1 MLHQISNQT
10 ISIQEIY
17 KLAKNH
23 TKIELSEQSKAQ
35 IIKAQ
40 AYLENIVSQS
50 EEAVY
55 GVNTGFG
62 YLCNYKIPREQ
73 ISELQENLV
82 MSHACGMGD
91 EVPVFNSLIDVT
103 SQNSIAFLRTFWRS
117 VADRSAFCRFLQ

>member
-91 EVPVFNSLIDVT
+91 EVPVFIVRLMLLLKIQSLSYGHSGV
-103 SQNSIAFLRTFWRS
+103 Q
-117 VADRSAFCRFLQ
+117 LQTV